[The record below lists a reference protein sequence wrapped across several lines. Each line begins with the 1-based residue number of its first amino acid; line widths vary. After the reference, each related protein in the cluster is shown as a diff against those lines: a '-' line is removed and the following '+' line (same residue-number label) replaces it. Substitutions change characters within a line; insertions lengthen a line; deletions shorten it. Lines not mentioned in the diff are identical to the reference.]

1 MKTTFRYSEAFKLKV
16 IRELEEGRFSS
27 CAAAGRAYGIRGTA
41 TVQRWVRKYGKNHL
55 MGKVVRVET
64 ADERSELEHLK
75 ARVRELEKT
84 LADSTMDLRLEQA
97 YVKLACKAAQ
107 IDDVDGF
114 KKKHA
119 GTQSMVPSKDT
130 HGKKGSQ

>member
-16 IRELEEGRFSS
+16 IRELEQGKFSS
-27 CAAAGRAYGIRGTA
+27 CAAAGKAYGIRGSV

-55 MGKVVRVET
+55 IGKVVRVET

-75 ARVRELEKT
+75 ARVRDLEKA

-107 IDDVDGF
+107 IDDVDEF
-114 KKKHA
+114 KKKCD
-119 GTQSMVPSKDT
+119 GTQSMTRPKNARR
-130 HGKKGSQ
+130 KKGSR